1 VAVDQVDESVRACP
15 LCREEIRSDA
25 VRCKHCGGW
34 IGTQSAGHGGV
45 CPFCREQIHPEAIRC
60 RHCRTDLVRR
70 RRGDHGEGAAPG
82 RCGCGGRRTRRR
94 IPSWTDGYGFDRGAD
109 AARGITTG
117 PTHPGSPCPAWVD
130 DNGWFGILV
139 DWDDESCTY
148 EEY

>member
-1 VAVDQVDESVRACP
+1 MDQVDDGVKVCP

-25 VRCKHCGGW
+25 VRCKHCQGW
-34 IGTQSAGHGGV
+34 IGTQRAGHGGV

-60 RHCRTDLVRR
+60 KHCRTDFVRSGGAAAGGCGRGRR
-70 RRGDHGEGAAPG
+70 R
-82 RCGCGGRRTRRR
+82 RRR
-94 IPSWTDGYGFDRGAD
+94 IPSWTDGDRFDRGAD
-109 AARGITTG
+109 AARGIITG
-117 PTHPGSPCPAWVD
+117 PTHPGSPCPAWLN

>member
-1 VAVDQVDESVRACP
+1 MDQVDESVRACP
-15 LCREEIRSDA
+15 LCREEIRPEA

-34 IGTQSAGHGGV
+34 IGTQSAGHGCM

-60 RHCRTDLVRR
+60 KHCRTDLVRG
-70 RRGDHGEGAAPG
+70 RRGDHREGAAAG
-82 RCGCGGRRTRRR
+82 GYGCGGRRTRRR
-94 IPSWTDGYGFDRGAD
+94 IPRWTDGYEFDRGAD